1 MNSYLS
7 SIWELSL
14 KNDKAMSYVRL
25 CTYAIQRQT
34 VAGYTEKHHVL
45 PKCMCM
51 STDQKNDKENLV
63 VLSAKEHFE
72 AHQLLSE
79 MFNGPPKRKMLYA
92 LSGLCF
98 MKNGNRVSDA
108 TEYAIVKEASRSAKR
123 GIPLSEEH
131 KQKIKDSFAEFN
143 PNKGRIVSHE
153 TKLKQS
159 NAKIGQPRSDETK
172 LKISNTLKGVSKKPF
187 TDEHR
192 KNMGKKK
199 TGKATVP
206 KGTVYEIVTCPH
218 CNKSGGKT
226 GMMSHHFNNCKVREN
241 V

>member
-14 KNDKAMSYVRL
+14 KNDKAVSYIEL

-51 STDQKNDKENLV
+51 SAEQKNDKENLV

-79 MFNGPPKRKMLYA
+79 MFNGPSKRKMLYA

-98 MKNGNRVSDA
+98 MKNGNRVLDA
-108 TEYAIVKEASRSAKR
+108 AEYAIVKEASRAAKR

-159 NAKIGQPRSDETK
+159 NAKIGKSRIHSADTCAK
-172 LKISNTLKGVSKKPF
+172 LSLAKLQKP
-187 TDEHR
+187 DV
-192 KNMGKKK
+192 N
-199 TGKATVP
+199 
-206 KGTVYEIVTCPH
+206 CPH
-218 CNKSGGKT
+218 CGKLGRPGG
-226 GMMSHHFNNCKVREN
+226 MERWHFNNCNSVNK
-241 V
+241 